1 MNNEYECR
9 RGEPRQGRGQAV
21 PKELQSSAIDL
32 NGIKWFA
39 LVDCIN
45 ACFSKDLSAIVAMA
59 PSLRRLDV
67 QVSALRA
74 VLMQLSAHKAAFCS
88 VEGGSAKAA
97 AISAAET
104 HVHTLMRELQ
114 DITDA
119 LHAVHAVAEFSLR
132 KEAR

>member
-1 MNNEYECR
+1 MNMNAGVGNR
-9 RGEPRQGRGQAV
+9 VKAGGRPSLKSLNQC
-21 PKELQSSAIDL
+21 AIDL
-32 NGIKWFA
+32 NGIKGFA

-45 ACFSKDLSAIVAMA
+45 ACFSGDLSAIVSMA

-74 VLMQLSAHKAAFCS
+74 VLMQFSAQR
-88 VEGGSAKAA
+88 SAKAA
-97 AISAAET
+97 AISTAET
-104 HVHTLMRELQ
+104 HVCALMQELK
-114 DITDA
+114 DIADA

>member
-1 MNNEYECR
+1 
-9 RGEPRQGRGQAV
+9 
-21 PKELQSSAIDL
+21 
-32 NGIKWFA
+32 

-45 ACFSKDLSAIVAMA
+45 ACFSGDLSAIVSMA

-74 VLMQLSAHKAAFCS
+74 VLMQFSAQR
-88 VEGGSAKAA
+88 SAKAA
-97 AISAAET
+97 AISTAET
-104 HVHTLMRELQ
+104 HVCALMQELK
-114 DITDA
+114 DIADA

>member
-1 MNNEYECR
+1 MKNEYECR
-9 RGEPRQGRGQAV
+9 HGEPRQGRGQAA
-21 PKELQSSAIDL
+21 PKEPQSSAIDL
-32 NGIKWFA
+32 NGIKGFA

-45 ACFSKDLSAIVAMA
+45 ACFSGDLSAIVSMA

-74 VLMQLSAHKAAFCS
+74 VLMQFSAQR
-88 VEGGSAKAA
+88 SAKAA
-97 AISAAET
+97 AET
-104 HVHTLMRELQ
+104 HVCALMQELK
-114 DITDA
+114 DIADA

>member
-1 MNNEYECR
+1 MKNEYECR

-21 PKELQSSAIDL
+21 PKEPPSSAIDL
-32 NGIKWFA
+32 NGIKGFA

-45 ACFSKDLSAIVAMA
+45 ACFSGDLSAIVSMA

-74 VLMQLSAHKAAFCS
+74 VLMQLSAHKAAFCTA
-88 VEGGSAKAA
+88 EGGSTKAA

-104 HVHTLMRELQ
+104 HVQTLLREFQ
-114 DITDA
+114 DIADA

>member
-1 MNNEYECR
+1 MKNEYECR
-9 RGEPRQGRGQAV
+9 HGEPRQGRGQAA
-21 PKELQSSAIDL
+21 PKEPQSSAIDL
-32 NGIKWFA
+32 NGIKGFA

-45 ACFSKDLSAIVAMA
+45 ACFSGDLSAIVSMA

-74 VLMQLSAHKAAFCS
+74 VLMQFSAQRS
-88 VEGGSAKAA
+88 
-97 AISAAET
+97 AISTAET
-104 HVHTLMRELQ
+104 HVCALMQELK
-114 DITDA
+114 DIADA